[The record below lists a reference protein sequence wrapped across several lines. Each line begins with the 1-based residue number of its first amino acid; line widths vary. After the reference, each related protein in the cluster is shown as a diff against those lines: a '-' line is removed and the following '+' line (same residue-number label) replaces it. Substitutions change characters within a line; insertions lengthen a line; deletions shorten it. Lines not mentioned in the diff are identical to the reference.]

1 MLHGSIDGMSI
12 VQSQHQ
18 VHLDPNE
25 ADAPPR
31 RHEPNRYEANKTM
44 AATNTITQ
52 TALNERAASTGIMGL
67 FARLQ
72 EARARRAV
80 YRQTVAELSSLSSR
94 ELDDLGIHRSMITRI
109 ASEAAWGK

>member
-1 MLHGSIDGMSI
+1 
-12 VQSQHQ
+12 
-18 VHLDPNE
+18 
-25 ADAPPR
+25 
-31 RHEPNRYEANKTM
+31 
-44 AATNTITQ
+44 
-52 TALNERAASTGIMGL
+52 MGL

-80 YRQTVAELSSLSSR
+80 YRQTVSELSSLSAR